1 MSKEYE
7 AFVEKF
13 KPKKTTDD
21 CYTPANVYEEVLN
34 YVRETCDIEG
44 LEVIRPFYTGG
55 DYERVTYTEQTVVV
69 DNPPFSIISQIIRF
83 YNEKGVKY
91 FLFAPHLT
99 LFVTNQKYTAIVT
112 SADITYENGA
122 KVKTSF
128 VTNMLGDYK
137 IIGAPDLKKR
147 IETIQKKE
155 RVSLPKYKYPENVV
169 TVSRIASLVEKGVSI
184 KIKEKD
190 LTFCR
195 GLESQ
200 KKYKKGIF
208 GSGYLTSHAVAAEI
222 KAAEIKAAEI
232 KAAEIKAAVDVIEW
246 ELSEHEKEIIDALTK

>member
-1 MSKEYE
+1 MSKEYD

-13 KPKKTTDD
+13 KTKKTTDD
-21 CYTPANVYEEVLN
+21 CYTPPNVYEEVLN
-34 YVRETCDIEG
+34 YVRETYDIEG
-44 LEVIRPFYTGG
+44 LEVIRPFYPGG
-55 DYERVTYTEQTVVV
+55 DYERLTYTKQTVVV

-99 LFVTNQKYTAIVT
+99 IFSTNQKYTAIVT
-112 SADITYENGA
+112 IANITYENGA

-155 RVSLPKYKYPENVV
+155 RVSLPKYKYPENVI

-190 LTFCR
+190 LAFCR
-195 GLESQ
+195 RLESQ

-208 GSGYLTSHAVAAEI
+208 GSGYLTTHAVAAEIKTAEI
-222 KAAEIKAAEI
+222 KAAEIKAAE
-232 KAAEIKAAVDVIEW
+232 DVIEW
-246 ELSEHEKEIIDALTK
+246 ELSEHEKEIIDALTKK

>member
-7 AFVEKF
+7 AFVKKF

-21 CYTPANVYEEVLN
+21 CYTPPNVYEEVLN

-44 LEVIRPFYTGG
+44 LEVIRPFYPGG
-55 DYERVTYTEQTVVV
+55 DYERVTYTEKTVVV

-91 FLFAPHLT
+91 FLFAPQLT
-99 LFVTNQKYTAIVT
+99 LFSTNQKYTAIVT
-112 SADITYENGA
+112 TADITYENGA

-128 VTNMLGDYK
+128 VTNMMGDYK

-169 TVSRIASLVEKGVSI
+169 TVSRIASLVEKGIGI

-190 LTFCR
+190 LAFCR

-200 KKYKKGIF
+200 KKYKKTIF
-208 GSGYLTSHAVAAEI
+208 GSGYLTTHAVAAEI
-222 KAAEIKAAEI
+222 KAAEIKAA
-232 KAAEIKAAVDVIEW
+232 VDIIEW
-246 ELSEHEKEIIDALTK
+246 ELSDNEKEIIDALTK

>member
-44 LEVIRPFYTGG
+44 LEVIRPFYPGG

-99 LFVTNQKYTAIVT
+99 LFSTNQKYTAIVA
-112 SADITYENGA
+112 SADITYKNEA

-128 VTNMLGDYK
+128 ITNMMGDYK
-137 IIGAPDLKKR
+137 IIGAPDLKRR
-147 IETIQKKE
+147 IETIQKKK
-155 RVSLPKYKYPENVV
+155 RVSLPQYKYPKNVV
-169 TVSRIASLVEKGVSI
+169 TVSRIAWLVEKGVGI
-184 KIKEKD
+184 KIREKD
-190 LTFCR
+190 LVFCR

-200 KKYKKGIF
+200 RKYKKTIF
-208 GSGYLTSHAVAAEI
+208 GSGFLTTHAV
-222 KAAEIKAAEI
+222 AAEI

>member
-1 MSKEYE
+1 MSEEYE

-34 YVRETCDIEG
+34 YVKETCDIEG
-44 LEVIRPFYTGG
+44 LEVIRPFYPGG
-55 DYERVTYTEQTVVV
+55 DYERVTYTKQIVVV

-99 LFVTNQKYTAIVT
+99 IFSTNQKYTAIVT
-112 SADITYENGA
+112 IADITYENGA
-122 KVKTSF
+122 RVKTSF
-128 VTNMLGDYK
+128 VTNMMGDYK

-155 RVSLPKYKYPENVV
+155 HVSFPKYKYPENVV

-190 LTFCR
+190 LAFCR

-208 GSGYLTSHAVAAEI
+208 GSGYLTTHAV
-222 KAAEIKAAEI
+222 AAEI

>member
-21 CYTPANVYEEVLN
+21 CYTPPNVYEEVLN
-34 YVRETCDIEG
+34 YVRETCNIKG
-44 LEVIRPFYTGG
+44 LEVIRPFYPGG
-55 DYERVTYTEQTVVV
+55 DYEKVTYTKQTVVV

-99 LFVTNQKYTAIVT
+99 LFATNQKYTAIVT
-112 SADITYENGA
+112 IADITYENGA

-190 LTFCR
+190 LAFCR

-200 KKYKKGIF
+200 RKYKKAIF
-208 GSGYLTSHAVAAEI
+208 GSGYLTTHAV
-222 KAAEIKAAEI
+222 AAEIKAAEI

>member
-7 AFVEKF
+7 AFVKKF

-21 CYTPANVYEEVLN
+21 CYTPPNVYEEVLN

-44 LEVIRPFYTGG
+44 LEVIRPFYPGG
-55 DYERVTYTEQTVVV
+55 DYERVTYTEKTVVI

-91 FLFAPHLT
+91 FLFAPQLT
-99 LFVTNQKYTAIVT
+99 LFSTNQKYTAIVT
-112 SADITYENGA
+112 TADITYENGA

-128 VTNMLGDYK
+128 VTNMMGDYK

-169 TVSRIASLVEKGVSI
+169 TVSRIASLVEKGIGI

-190 LTFCR
+190 LAFCR

-200 KKYKKGIF
+200 KKYKKTIF
-208 GSGYLTSHAVAAEI
+208 GSGYLTTHAVAAEI
-222 KAAEIKAAEI
+222 KAAEIKAA
-232 KAAEIKAAVDVIEW
+232 VDIIEW
-246 ELSEHEKEIIDALTK
+246 ELSDNEKEIIDALTK

>member
-34 YVRETCDIEG
+34 YVRETCDIED
-44 LEVIRPFYTGG
+44 LEVIRPFYPGE

-99 LFVTNQKYTAIVT
+99 LFSTNQKYTAIVA

-147 IETIQKKE
+147 IETIQKKVL
-155 RVSLPKYKYPENVV
+155 RALPQYKYPKNVV
-169 TVSRIASLVEKGVSI
+169 TVSKIAWLVEKGVGI
-184 KIKEKD
+184 KIREKD
-190 LTFCR
+190 LVFCR

-200 KKYKKGIF
+200 RKYKKAIF
-208 GSGYLTSHAVAAEI
+208 GSGFLTTHAV
-222 KAAEIKAAEI
+222 AAEI

-246 ELSEHEKEIIDALTK
+246 ELSEHEKEIIDSLTKERWKK

>member
-1 MSKEYE
+1 MSNEYE

-21 CYTPANVYEEVLN
+21 CYTPPNVYEEVLN

-44 LEVIRPFYTGG
+44 LEVIRPFYPGG
-55 DYERVTYTEQTVVV
+55 DYERVRYTEQTVV

-83 YNEKGVKY
+83 YNEKEVKY

-99 LFVTNQKYTAIVT
+99 LFCTNQKYTAIVT
-112 SADITYENGA
+112 IADITYENGA

-190 LTFCR
+190 LAFCR

-200 KKYKKGIF
+200 RKYKKTIF
-208 GSGYLTSHAVAAEI
+208 GSGFLTSHAV
-222 KAAEIKAAEI
+222 AAEI

-246 ELSEHEKEIIDALTK
+246 ELSDHEKEIIDALTK

>member
-1 MSKEYE
+1 MSKKYE

-21 CYTPANVYEEVLN
+21 CYTPPNVYEEVLN

-44 LEVIRPFYTGG
+44 LEVIRPFYPGG
-55 DYERVTYTEQTVVV
+55 DYERVTYTKQIVVV
-69 DNPPFSIISQIIRF
+69 DNPHFSIISQIIRF

-99 LFVTNQKYTAIVT
+99 LFGTNQKYTAIVT
-112 SADITYENGA
+112 IADITYENGA

-155 RVSLPKYKYPENVV
+155 RVSFPKYKYPENVV

-190 LTFCR
+190 LAFCR

-208 GSGYLTSHAVAAEI
+208 GSGYLTTHAVAAEI
-222 KAAEIKAAEI
+222 KAAEIKAA
-232 KAAEIKAAVDVIEW
+232 KIKAAVDVIEW
-246 ELSEHEKEIIDALTK
+246 ELTEHEKEIIDALTK

>member
-1 MSKEYE
+1 MSNEYDT
-7 AFVEKF
+7 FVEKF

-34 YVRETCDIEG
+34 YVKETCNIKG
-44 LEVIRPFYTGG
+44 LEVIRPFYPGG
-55 DYERVTYTEQTVVV
+55 DYEKVTYTKQTVVV
-69 DNPPFSIISQIIRF
+69 DNPPFSIISQIIKF

-99 LFVTNQKYTAIVT
+99 IFSTNQKYTAIVT
-112 SADITYENGA
+112 IADITYENGA

-128 VTNMLGDYK
+128 VTNMMGDYK

-190 LTFCR
+190 LVFCR

-222 KAAEIKAAEI
+222 KAAEIKAA
-232 KAAEIKAAVDVIEW
+232 VDVIEW

>member
-1 MSKEYE
+1 MSKDYE

-21 CYTPANVYEEVLN
+21 CYTPANVYEEILS

-44 LEVIRPFYTGG
+44 LEVIRPFYPGG
-55 DYERVTYTEQTVVV
+55 DYERVTYTKQTVVV

-99 LFVTNQKYTAIVT
+99 IFSTNQKYTAIVT
-112 SADITYENGA
+112 IADITYENGA
-122 KVKTSF
+122 RVKTSF
-128 VTNMLGDYK
+128 VTNMMGDYK

-147 IETIQKKE
+147 IEAIQKKE
-155 RVSLPKYKYPENVV
+155 RVSLQKYKYPENVV

-190 LTFCR
+190 LAFCR

-200 KKYKKGIF
+200 KKYKKSIF

-222 KAAEIKAAEI
+222 KAAEIKTAE
-232 KAAEIKAAVDVIEW
+232 DVIEW
-246 ELSEHEKEIIDALTK
+246 ELSDHEKETIDALTKK

>member
-1 MSKEYE
+1 MSKEFE

-21 CYTPANVYEEVLN
+21 CYTPPNVYEEVLN

-44 LEVIRPFYTGG
+44 LEVIRPFYPGG

-99 LFVTNQKYTAIVT
+99 LFSTNQKYTAIIAY
-112 SADITYENGA
+112 ADITYENGA

-128 VTNMLGDYK
+128 VTNIMRDYK

-155 RVSLPKYKYPENVV
+155 RVLLPKYKYPENVV
-169 TVSRIASLVEKGVSI
+169 TVSRITRLVEKGVG
-184 KIKEKD
+184 IKEKD
-190 LTFCR
+190 LAFCR

-200 KKYKKGIF
+200 RKYKKAIF
-208 GSGYLTSHAVAAEI
+208 GSGFLTSHAVAAEI
-222 KAAEIKAAEI
+222 KAAEIKAA
-232 KAAEIKAAVDVIEW
+232 VDVIEW
-246 ELSEHEKEIIDALTK
+246 KLSDSEMKIIETLTQRD

>member
-1 MSKEYE
+1 MSKEYD

-34 YVRETCDIEG
+34 YVKETCNIKG
-44 LEVIRPFYTGG
+44 LEVIRPFYPGG
-55 DYERVTYTEQTVVV
+55 DYEKVAYTEQTVVV

-83 YNEKGVKY
+83 YNERGVKY

-99 LFVTNQKYTAIVT
+99 LFSTNQKYTAIVA

-128 VTNMLGDYK
+128 VTNMMGDYK

-147 IETIQKKE
+147 IESIQKKE
-155 RVSLPKYKYPENVV
+155 RVSPPKYKYPENVV
-169 TVSRIASLVEKGVSI
+169 TVSRIASLVERGVGI

-190 LTFCR
+190 LAFCR

-200 KKYKKGIF
+200 KKYKKAIF
-208 GSGYLTSHAVAAEI
+208 GSGYLTTHAV
-222 KAAEIKAAEI
+222 AAEI

-246 ELSEHEKEIIDALTK
+246 ELSDHEKEIIDALTK

>member
-21 CYTPANVYEEVLN
+21 CYTPPNVYEEVLN
-34 YVRETCDIEG
+34 YVRETCNIKG
-44 LEVIRPFYTGG
+44 LEVIRPFYPGG
-55 DYERVTYTEQTVVV
+55 DYEKVTYTKQTVV

-99 LFVTNQKYTAIVT
+99 LFSTNQKYTAIVT
-112 SADITYENGA
+112 IADITYENGV

-128 VTNMLGDYK
+128 VTNMMGDYK

-155 RVSLPKYKYPENVV
+155 RVRVLLPKYKYPENVV
-169 TVSRIASLVEKGVSI
+169 TVSRIASLVEKGVGI

-190 LTFCR
+190 LAFCR

-200 KKYKKGIF
+200 KKYKKAIF
-208 GSGYLTSHAVAAEI
+208 GSGYLTTHAVAAEI
-222 KAAEIKAAEI
+222 KAAVK
-232 KAAEIKAAVDVIEW
+232 VIEW
-246 ELSEHEKEIIDALTK
+246 ELSDHEKEIIDALTK